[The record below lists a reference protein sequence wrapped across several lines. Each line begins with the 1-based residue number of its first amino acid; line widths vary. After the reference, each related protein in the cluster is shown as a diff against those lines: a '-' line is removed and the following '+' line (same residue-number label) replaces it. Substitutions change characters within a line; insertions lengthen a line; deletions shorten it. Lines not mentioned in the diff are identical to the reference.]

1 MRPRTRRLP
10 NALRVA
16 LAVATIVSTYRA
28 LCWSYRTLCPA
39 GRRAVAM
46 ARSEMLFDEGLEA
59 MHVRGDRHG
68 ALRAWSDEIDIYRAH
83 PGGGKM
89 LIRTRR
95 YAKPGIV
102 GQIEQPAGTDIVFAA
117 YHAPWEYRLETDQRP
132 GRRGAGYGYA

>member
-1 MRPRTRRLP
+1 
-10 NALRVA
+10 VA

-83 PGGGKM
+83 PGAEAEHAGCLTRIGDIM
-89 LIRTRR
+89 LDLGREAEALERYEQALELYRKTRYSEIDQAWCRQTIARIRAR
-95 YAKPGIV
+95 ADV
-102 GQIEQPAGTDIVFAA
+102 WEHDQI
-117 YHAPWEYRLETDQRP
+117 
-132 GRRGAGYGYA
+132 